1 VHYDGGKFTRQAV
14 PTESGYDGAAGELAQ
29 VPGATSVW
37 GIGSLD
43 PTSNGIDEGVIFR
56 YGG

>member
-1 VHYDGGKFTRQAV
+1 V